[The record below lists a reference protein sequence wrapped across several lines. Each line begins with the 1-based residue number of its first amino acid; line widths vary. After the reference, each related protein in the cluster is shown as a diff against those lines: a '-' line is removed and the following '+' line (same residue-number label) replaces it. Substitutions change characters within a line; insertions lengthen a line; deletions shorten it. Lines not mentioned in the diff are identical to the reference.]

1 MTSGVKVFIT
11 MKKESSYDGR
21 NVVEDSTDN
30 DGSNIYAVIDH
41 IIYGDEFWT
50 GSVDDAR
57 AFLGTYGDGC
67 VFCSVRLFTLH

>member
-1 MTSGVKVFIT
+1 

-41 IIYGDEFWT
+41 LIYGDEFCI
-50 GSVDDAR
+50 GSLDDVR
-57 AFLGTYGDGC
+57 AFLGAYGDGSI
-67 VFCSVRLFTLH
+67 FCRVRLFTLH